1 MCSISNKMWKNTLC
15 AWEFTRIKNAPMIS
29 RLCTAAIT
37 NSEQDDDKSLT
48 KEKAHALVMKLTNE
62 ERDNLA
68 WCLNHYES
76 EETKAEYRGQ
86 LAGFRWRS
94 KFGRPSKVPELGDVD
109 PTGSYCPLP
118 EEWLLKKYEE
128 TNTET
133 VPEPTRAQLFR
144 VGLQN
149 AIPFIMFGFL
159 DNSVMLICGES
170 IERTVGAVITISTM
184 AAAAIGNTFSDI
196 LGIGSSYY
204 VEQLVIK
211 LGLKPPNLTPIQLDM
226 KCSRRAA
233 NLGRTLGV
241 TLGCFLGMFPLLL
254 KKDEESNDEKSVEEE
269 NEK

>member
-1 MCSISNKMWKNTLC
+1 MCSISNKVWKNTVC
-15 AWEFTRIKNAPMIS
+15 IWELSRKRNVSMIS
-29 RLCTAAIT
+29 RLCTAAVT
-37 NSEQDDDKSLT
+37 SSEQQDDDKSLT
-48 KEKAHALVMKLTNE
+48 KEKAHALVINLTNE

-118 EEWLLKKYEE
+118 EEWLLKKYA
-128 TNTET
+128 ET

-254 KKDEESNDEKSVEEE
+254 KKDEESNDEKSEEE
-269 NEK
+269 EDEK

>member
-1 MCSISNKMWKNTLC
+1 MCSMPNKMLKNIVRV
-15 AWEFTRIKNAPMIS
+15 WELNRIKPITIVNH
-29 RLCTAAIT
+29 LCTT
-37 NSEQDDDKSLT
+37 TDNLEKDDGKSLT
-48 KEKAHALVMKLTNE
+48 KEKARTFVMNLTIE
-62 ERDNLA
+62 ERDILA
-68 WCLNHYES
+68 WSLNHLES

-118 EEWLLKKYEE
+118 EEWILKKYV
-128 TNTET
+128 ET

-204 VEQLVIK
+204 VEQMVIK
-211 LGLKPPNLTPIQLDM
+211 LGLKPPNLTPVQLDM
-226 KCSRRAA
+226 NCSRRAA

-241 TLGCFLGMFPLLL
+241 TLGCFLGMFPLLF
-254 KKDEESNDEKSVEEE
+254 KKDEEATDDKSEDEEE
-269 NEK
+269 K

>member
-1 MCSISNKMWKNTLC
+1 MCTVSNKMWKKSIFIWDLS
-15 AWEFTRIKNAPMIS
+15 RIKCVPIIS
-29 RLCTAAIT
+29 RPCTVAST
-37 NSEQDDDKSLT
+37 GFKQENNKLLT
-48 KEKAHALVMKLTNE
+48 KENARTLVMNLTIE

-68 WCLNHYES
+68 WSLNHLES

-94 KFGRPSKVPELGDVD
+94 KFGRPSKVPEIGDVD

-118 EEWLLKKYEE
+118 EEWILKKYA
-128 TNTET
+128 ET
-133 VPEPTRAQLFR
+133 VPEPTRSQLFR

-204 VEQLVIK
+204 VEQMVIK

-226 KCSRRAA
+226 NCSRRAA

-241 TLGCFLGMFPLLL
+241 TLGCFLGMFPLLF
-254 KKDEESNDEKSVEEE
+254 KKDEESDDSSEEE
-269 NEK
+269 NK